1 MKTICP
7 LLILATIITGIT
19 FQTPVQA
26 QSGLFKDVFDS
37 YFQIKDALV
46 KSETENASLHG
57 GKLVAALEK
66 MEMNKLGHEE
76 HLAWMKVEKELKQDA
91 KDLAGTKKITRQRE
105 IFIRLSENIYSL
117 IKSSKPLEAVYYQH
131 CPMANGGKGANWLS
145 KEKPIKNPYYGASML
160 TCGKTTETIQE

>member
-1 MKTICP
+1 MKTINP
-7 LLILATIITGIT
+7 ILILAVIFIGTA
-19 FQTPVQA
+19 FRSRAQA
-26 QSGLFKDVFDS
+26 GSELFKDLFQS

-46 KSETENASLHG
+46 KSEAENASLHG
-57 GKLVAALEK
+57 GQLVAALDK
-66 MEMNKLGHEE
+66 IEMNKLGHEE

-131 CPMANGGKGANWLS
+131 CPMANGGKGAHWLS
-145 KEKPIKNPYYGASML
+145 KENPVKNPYYGASML
-160 TCGKTTETIQE
+160 SCGRTVETIQQ